1 MFRGGVPRTCPR
13 EEHKGGAGSGK
24 MTSLGWDLL
33 RQWCLWD
40 VKVTTILQV
49 WSLGGSSGFGREWD
63 SGASSCGYEIG
74 WDLKGKEGI
83 TGSDPNSQR
92 RSRSPKREDAGSGCW
107 FQKG

>member
-1 MFRGGVPRTCPR
+1 M
-13 EEHKGGAGSGK
+13 A
-24 MTSLGWDLL
+24 
-33 RQWCLWD
+33 
-40 VKVTTILQV
+40 
-49 WSLGGSSGFGREWD
+49 EWD

-83 TGSDPNSQR
+83 TGSDPHSQR